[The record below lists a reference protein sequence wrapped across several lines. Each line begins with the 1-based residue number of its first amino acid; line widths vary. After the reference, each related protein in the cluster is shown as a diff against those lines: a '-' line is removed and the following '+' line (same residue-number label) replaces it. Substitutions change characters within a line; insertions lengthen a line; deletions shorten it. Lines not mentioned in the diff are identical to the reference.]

1 MEYCYERIGRIC
13 SISSIT
19 PFLRYSSASPLG
31 IWRKPAL
38 VIPSEVEESLDIV
51 LAVAIS
57 SPLGIARKRAKI
69 ISMPA
74 VATGPMIRREIGD
87 DHVCLLV
94 FDRPESGANI
104 FDAATL
110 DELNEHLDFIE
121 NDASLRGLIIASAK
135 KSIFVAGADLKTLLQ
150 QAQSG
155 DLRAFIAHGQRV
167 LNRLAAL
174 KIPTV
179 AAIHGAA
186 AGGGYE
192 VVLACD
198 YRVASDDPATRIGLP
213 ETTLGLMPAWG
224 GCTRL
229 PRLIGIEKAAEV
241 IAKGKL
247 YSAHEALKLGLV
259 DEIVPRDQLLDAARK
274 KLRDGKCKLDGGT
287 RATPASQKLI
297 PPPQHGNAAPERAWE
312 IINKTLSISPDE
324 SLRME
329 LDAIV
334 DLGKTESTQN
344 LIRNFFLAEKYK
356 KGTSKAAPE
365 KVVHAAVIGAGVMG
379 SGIAQWLSSRGVT
392 VILRDIAREQVDRG
406 LANIEKTYADAVKRG
421 LMTEEKAK
429 AGRARI
435 VASTAPMELR
445 DVEFIIEAASE
456 KFEIKKEIFRE
467 LGMQAGP
474 KTIVATNTSALP
486 VGRLADTTVSP
497 EHVIG
502 LHFFNPVSR
511 MKPVEVVIAKQTSED
526 TRDRSLAFV
535 RQIGKLPVVVRDSP
549 GFLVNRVLFPYL
561 LDAAELFES
570 GLETDKIDNALVQWG
585 MPMGP
590 LRLIDE
596 IGIDITIDIGNTLE
610 KAYGR
615 RDHVSSVLLWLR
627 DGNML
632 GRKAGAGFYKYEG
645 KAQTPNESLMQWR
658 RALHGESDDAEG
670 PNIPRKLSELN
681 EEELAH
687 RLIFLMVNEAARCV
701 EENVVDSREDADYGM
716 ILGTGFAPFRGGPL
730 RFAEHFGLK
739 KVVEELE
746 RLAQTEEKFSPCE
759 ILKKHARDGTR
770 FYEK

>member
-1 MEYCYERIGRIC
+1 
-13 SISSIT
+13 
-19 PFLRYSSASPLG
+19 
-31 IWRKPAL
+31 
-38 VIPSEVEESLDIV
+38 
-51 LAVAIS
+51 
-57 SPLGIARKRAKI
+57 
-69 ISMPA
+69 MPA

-110 DELNEHLDFIE
+110 DELNEHLDSVE
-121 NDASLRGLIIASAK
+121 NDGSLRGLIIASAK

-155 DLRAFIAHGQRV
+155 DMRAFIAHGQQV
-167 LNRLAAL
+167 LNRLAEL

-179 AAIHGAA
+179 AAIHGAS

-192 VVLACD
+192 VTLACD
-198 YRVASDDPATRIGLP
+198 YRMASDDPATRIGLP
-213 ETTLGLMPAWG
+213 ETTLGLIPAWG

-229 PRLIGIEKAAEV
+229 PRLIGVEKASEV
-241 IAKGKL
+241 IANGKL
-247 YSAHEALKLGLV
+247 YSAQEARKLGLV
-259 DEIVPRDQLLDAARK
+259 DGVAPRDKLLELARK
-274 KLRDGKCKLDGGT
+274 KLGDGKRKLEG
-287 RATPASQKLI
+287 RAPASAASQKLR
-297 PPPQHGNAAPERAWE
+297 PPKQRGNVAPERAWE
-312 IINKTLSISPDE
+312 IINKTASISPDE
-324 SLRME
+324 SFRME

-334 DLGKTESTQN
+334 DLGKSESTQS

-356 KGTSKAAPE
+356 KGTAKAPLE

-406 LANIEKTYADAVKRG
+406 LANVEKTYADAVKRG

-445 DVEFIIEAASE
+445 DVQFIIEAASE
-456 KFEIKKEIFRE
+456 KFEVKKEIFRE

-511 MKPVEVVIAKQTSED
+511 MKLVEVVIAKQTSDE
-526 TRDRSLAFV
+526 TRERSLGFV
-535 RQIGKLPVVVRDSP
+535 RQIGKLPVIVRDSP

-570 GLETDKIDNALVQWG
+570 GADAARIDNALVQWG

-596 IGIDITIDIGNTLE
+596 IGVDITIDIGNTLE

-627 DGNML
+627 DGKML
-632 GRKAGAGFYKYEG
+632 GRKSGAGFYKYDG
-645 KAQTPNESLMQWR
+645 KAQTPNESLAQWR
-658 RALHGESDDAEG
+658 RAFHGDPEGAEG
-670 PNIPRKLSELN
+670 PNIPPDWHRDPRLRLN

-701 EENVVDSREDADYGM
+701 EENVVDSPEDADYGM

-739 KVVEELE
+739 KIVDELE
-746 RLAQTEEKFSPCE
+746 RLAQSEEKFLPCE
-759 ILKKHARDGTR
+759 ILKKHARDGTK
-770 FYEK
+770 FYAE